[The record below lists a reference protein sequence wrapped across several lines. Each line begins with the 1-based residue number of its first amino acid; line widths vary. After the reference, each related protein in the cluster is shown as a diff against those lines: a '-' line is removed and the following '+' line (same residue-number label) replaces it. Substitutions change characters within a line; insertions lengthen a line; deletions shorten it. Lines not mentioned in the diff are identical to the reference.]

1 MDGHAEVQGIL
12 RGARPPLLKPPEPIA
27 GGFLRCGLPARVFF
41 EKYQDLNRTAKE
53 DLMTKE
59 PTERRKA
66 RLLEVLAHRQPDLT
80 LVLANIHDP
89 HNVSA
94 IYRSCDA
101 FGVSRVNLYYTNTPF
116 PALGRKTSAS
126 ARKWVESARHKD
138 SAALMES
145 LRGQNMQ
152 VLATSCSPTARPLR
166 DWDFTRPTAVIMGNE
181 HSGVEPELLQMAD
194 GELYIPMY
202 GMIQSFNVSVAAAI
216 ILSEAARQR
225 EAAGMY
231 ATPRMAAAAL
241 EEKLQEWLEK

>member
-1 MDGHAEVQGIL
+1 M
-12 RGARPPLLKPPEPIA
+12 P
-27 GGFLRCGLPARVFF
+27 
-41 EKYQDLNRTAKE
+41 
-53 DLMTKE
+53 KE
-59 PTERRKA
+59 PTARRKA
-66 RLLEVLAHRQPDLT
+66 RLLEVLSHRQPDLT

-116 PALGRKTSAS
+116 PVLGRKTSAS
-126 ARKWVESARHKD
+126 ARKWVESVRHKD
-138 SAALMES
+138 SAALMEN
-145 LRGQNMQ
+145 LRDQGMQ

-166 DWDFTRPTAVIMGNE
+166 EWDFTKPTAIIMGNE
-181 HSGVEPELLQMAD
+181 HSGVEQDLLEQAD

-225 EAAGMY
+225 GNAGMY
-231 ATPRMAAAAL
+231 DAPHMEAAAL

>member
-1 MDGHAEVQGIL
+1 M
-12 RGARPPLLKPPEPIA
+12 P
-27 GGFLRCGLPARVFF
+27 
-41 EKYQDLNRTAKE
+41 
-53 DLMTKE
+53 KE
-59 PTERRKA
+59 PTARRKA
-66 RLLEVLAHRQPDLT
+66 RLLEVLSHRQPDLT

-116 PALGRKTSAS
+116 PVLGRKTSAS
-126 ARKWVESARHKD
+126 ARKWVESVRHKD
-138 SAALMES
+138 SAALMEN
-145 LRGQNMQ
+145 LRGQGMQ
-152 VLATSCSPTARPLR
+152 VLATSCTPTARPLR
-166 DWDFTRPTAVIMGNE
+166 EWDFTKPTAIIMGNE
-181 HSGVEPELLQMAD
+181 HSGVEQDLLEQAD

-225 EAAGMY
+225 GDAGMY
-231 ATPRMAAAAL
+231 DASRMEAAAL